1 MKRKRI
7 IKPIARLAR
16 IIVVVAL
23 QFLLLTTSAIY
34 VSAQELNPSVISSGG
49 ETFTASGISLDFVIG
64 EIATESYTEQG
75 VLLTQGFLQGI
86 EETSTINVRSINVD
100 DIDVYPNP
108 SSDLVHIV
116 YSGKDTPL
124 SIEILNTQ
132 GCLIN
137 SIQFTDSFVEA
148 NVEQFPSGLYII
160 KIIFS
165 NHNFVTKRI
174 IKK

>member
-16 IIVVVAL
+16 IIGVVVL
-23 QFLLLTTSAIY
+23 QFLLLTTFTGY
-34 VSAQELNPSVISSGG
+34 VNAQELNPSVISSGG
-49 ETFTASGISLDFVIG
+49 ETLTASGFSLDFVIG

-75 VLLTQGFLQGI
+75 ILLTQGFLQGI
-86 EETSTINVRSINVD
+86 EETLAINVHSINVD

-108 SSDLVHIV
+108 SSDLVYIV
-116 YSGKDTPL
+116 YNGTDMPIR
-124 SIEILNTQ
+124 IEIMNTQ
-132 GCLIN
+132 GCIIN
-137 SIQFTDSFVEA
+137 SIHFTNSFVEV
-148 NVEQFPSGLYII
+148 NVKQFPPGLYII

-165 NHNFVTKRI
+165 NYNFVTKRI